1 MLLAAES
8 NSTFNFFFFALD
20 DVLLH
25 NTFESFKKM
34 LEQKGVV
41 IPTELLH
48 NFFHFVLFV

>member
-1 MLLAAES
+1 MMCCYIIHLRA
-8 NSTFNFFFFALD
+8 
-20 DVLLH
+20 
-25 NTFESFKKM
+25 FKKM